1 MELILNICW
10 LLLAVPAIWVWLRRT
25 PSCNRVGR
33 FSTFGPPILLGC
45 VLLLLFPIISA
56 TDDLQAARLEV
67 EEPGPHRW
75 LKQPVADRFSSPVF
89 KSGNLPM
96 QWNGAVFI
104 PHNGSVLGFAVC
116 QSFGIPAEGPRGE
129 MVSRGP
135 PAIQLT
141 A

>member
-1 MELILNICW
+1 MELILNVCW
-10 LLLAVPAIWVWLRRT
+10 LLMAVPAIWVWLRRT
-25 PSCNRVGR
+25 PSRNRAGR
-33 FSTFGPPILLGC
+33 FSTFGPPVLLGC

-56 TDDLQAARLEV
+56 TDDLQSARLEV

-75 LKQPVADRFSSPVF
+75 LKQPVAGLSVPVF

-104 PHNGSVLGFAVC
+104 LQHSSVLGLAFC
-116 QSFGIPAEGPRGE
+116 QPFGIPAEGPRE
-129 MVSRGP
+129 DMASRGP
-135 PAIQLT
+135 PAVELV

>member
-1 MELILNICW
+1 MELILNVCW
-10 LLLAVPAIWVWLRRT
+10 LLLALPAIWVWLRRT
-25 PSCNRVGR
+25 PSRNWSGR
-33 FSTFGPPILLGC
+33 FSTFGPPVLLGC
-45 VLLLLFPIISA
+45 LLLLLFPIISA
-56 TDDLQAARLEV
+56 TDDLQSARLEV

-75 LKQPVADRFSSPVF
+75 LKLPVADRLSGPVF

-96 QWNGAVFI
+96 QCNGAVCI
-104 PHNGSVLGFAVC
+104 LQDSSVLGLAFC
-116 QSFGIPAEGPRGE
+116 QPFGIPAEGPRGE